1 MPLILQFR
9 DDAPDPGLSG
19 EVVFSARIPPS
30 VRGGVTLTVRRP
42 VPISGEATFT
52 ASLPTPGVASSR
64 DIEYITD
71 LTGLP
76 GHVLTAE
83 YRHTG
88 QYEELTVTVDG
99 LHPLATPTAQLR
111 LQART
116 GTGAKLGE
124 LPTRVFSAAT
134 QEPQLDTGEEQ
145 TTFVFRNSFD
155 GNLRGVR
162 LPELVP
168 WKLNPSPDLCAGPRQ
183 EQNVSELVRNI
194 MQAHVD
200 GAFRLDDDPLRSSVW
215 VEGRTDYSTLGKT
228 PQQVWDETYG
238 LLGMVL
244 WESPRDT
251 GIRLVG
257 TWPQP
262 VAEGSGPVISPDW
275 RLTDLPQ
282 RQWYQTPRRLTLR
295 GAERATPLT
304 PDLLLDL
311 IGPDPARVELER
323 ELYPN
328 AEWFEPPESSGTS
341 TVQRGY
347 RKLSGQLV
355 SQVEVTTGDVSI
367 TETVDGEPRM
377 RLLYGVATGYKRT
390 ETTYDPECQGRPI
403 SQRTETRGW
412 GYDLQTTLGSYSV
425 PGPGLNITL
434 RTGDLVAEETTL
446 TTYTYS
452 SQGHQTSETTTTR
465 RLASMEQAGAEGDLA
480 DRGPLTGREYVTQ
493 TITQTW
499 APMGAG
505 RWRYSSGVSGQTLV
519 PVYDAESREAVR
531 TVALARSTPDA
542 PRVTDQAPPSYD
554 CRPYC
559 EVIRELL
566 DPTGVVL
573 NAGDAGLA
581 EEREVS
587 VPMLRPADL
596 IGVARRVLA
605 ADWHREVRTFTVPFP
620 VGYHPGSWLADGRV
634 QSLTIRINAP
644 DDVVSEITC
653 ARLDT
658 TLMGPGSAAVEPLR
672 ADPNAG
678 RALMLAGAPG
688 GARVRLV
695 TGWDP
700 GAGEAIT
707 EDVLVVFRS
716 GYPPRPGDEIEWQL
730 VRGQREASN
739 ARR

>member
-1 MPLILQFR
+1 MPLILQFS
-9 DDAPDPGLSG
+9 DGAPPSGLSG
-19 EVVFSARIPPS
+19 EVVFSARTPPS
-30 VRGGVTLTVRRP
+30 VRGSVTLTARRP
-42 VPISGEATFT
+42 IPISGEASFS
-52 ASLPTPGVASSR
+52 ASMPTPGVGSSR
-64 DIEYITD
+64 DIEYVTD

-76 GHVLTAE
+76 GQVTTAE
-83 YRHTG
+83 YRHAG

-99 LHPLATPTAQLR
+99 LHPLATPTAQIR
-111 LQART
+111 LQARN
-116 GTGAKLGE
+116 GTGALLGE

-134 QEPQLDTGEEQ
+134 QEPQLDTGEGQ

-155 GNLRGVR
+155 HLLRGVR
-162 LPELVP
+162 LPELIA
-168 WKLNPSPDLCAGPRQ
+168 WKLNPSPDLCTGGRQ
-183 EQNVSELVRNI
+183 ERNVSELVRAV

-200 GAFRLDDDPLRSSVW
+200 GAFRLDDDPLRSSSW

-228 PQQVWDETYG
+228 PQQVWDDTYG
-238 LLGMVL
+238 LLGMAL
-244 WESPRDT
+244 WVAPLDT

-262 VAEGSGPVISPDW
+262 TAPGTGPSISADW

-282 RQWYQTPRRLTLR
+282 RQWFQTPRRLTLR

-304 PDLLLDL
+304 PGLLLDL
-311 IGPDPARVELER
+311 IGPDPARTELER
-323 ELYPN
+323 ELLPN
-328 AEWFEPPESSGTS
+328 AEWFEPAESSGTS

-347 RKLSGQLV
+347 RKLGGQLV
-355 SQVEVTTGDVSI
+355 SQVEVTTGDVSV
-367 TETVDGEPRM
+367 TETVDGQPRV

-390 ETTYDPECQGRPI
+390 ETTYDPVCHGRPV

-412 GYDLQTTLGSYSV
+412 GYDLKTPLGTFSV
-425 PGPGLNITL
+425 PGPGLNINL
-434 RTGDLVAEETTL
+434 QTGDLVANETTL
-446 TTYTYS
+446 TTYRYS

-465 RLASMEQAGAEGDLA
+465 RLASMEQAGADGDLA
-480 DRGPLTGREYVTQ
+480 DRGPLTEREYVTQ

-519 PVYDAESREAVR
+519 PVYDAGTREAVR
-531 TVALARSTPDA
+531 TVALTRSTPDA

-581 EEREVS
+581 EEREIN
-587 VPMLRPADL
+587 VPMLRAADL
-596 IGVARRVLA
+596 SGVARRVLS
-605 ADWHREVRTFTVPFP
+605 ADWHREVRTFSVPFP

-634 QSLTIRINAP
+634 QGLTIRLGGP

-653 ARLDT
+653 ARLDA

-700 GAGEAIT
+700 GVNEAIV
-707 EDVLVVFRS
+707 EDALVVFRS

-730 VRGQREASN
+730 VRGQREATN